1 MPAPSTWRGP
11 LPARRPRRWMLVLR
25 QAAWVLLPA
34 LLLWAVL
41 SLMDM
46 AEGDLRQVQAPS
58 VSAALC

>member
-11 LPARRPRRWMLVLR
+11 LPARRPRRWLLLLR

-46 AEGDLRQVQAPS
+46 AEGDLRQVRAPLPGAT
-58 VSAALC
+58 VC